1 MFCLNGR
8 ARRILFHQFS
18 IYALL
23 TAETK
28 LNDGT
33 SPHMKINKIVE
44 EVLSEDAVELLNI
57 LAANAIATTPG
68 YGTSLFY
75 LTVEPENWNATMML
89 MREIFEGEI
98 MISGEGEWV
107 AFRVLQSFG
116 VSEGRL
122 AYQFTPTFTEALST

>member
-1 MFCLNGR
+1 MFCLNDQ
-8 ARRILFHQFS
+8 ARGISSHPFS
-18 IYALL
+18 IYDLS
-23 TAETK
+23 THETE
-28 LNDGT
+28 LNGGT

-57 LAANAIATTPG
+57 LAANAIATTPAH
-68 YGTSLFY
+68 GTSLFY